1 MCYESQPVVRPR
13 EKSNRWLPAGGIRE
27 GSLEEVAFDLGIE
40 ISVKSG
46 LSERQGKDIPDREDR
61 LNIGAE
67 VGKCVANTMQSK
79 GDQFEKKK

>member
-1 MCYESQPVVRPR
+1 MVRPR

-61 LNIGAE
+61 LNVGAE
-67 VGKCVANTMQSK
+67 VGKCVAKYNTEQCDLPS
-79 GDQFEKKK
+79 GARESQ